1 MSDTESEHQQ
11 VPPELTVISTSQQTQ
26 TLCTDQSLREPGQ
39 VVFRSL
45 AQPDQRVRK
54 VLLALLDFKEQQVRQ
69 VPPVLMSDTE
79 SEHQQVPPE
88 LTVISTSQQTQT
100 LCTDQSLREP
110 GQVVFRSLAQPD
122 L

>member
-1 MSDTESEHQQ
+1 
-11 VPPELTVISTSQQTQ
+11 
-26 TLCTDQSLREPGQ
+26 
-39 VVFRSL
+39 
-45 AQPDQRVRK
+45 VRK

-100 LCTDQSLREP
+100 LCTDQKLQDH
-110 GQVVFRSLAQPD
+110 GQQVSR
-122 L
+122 